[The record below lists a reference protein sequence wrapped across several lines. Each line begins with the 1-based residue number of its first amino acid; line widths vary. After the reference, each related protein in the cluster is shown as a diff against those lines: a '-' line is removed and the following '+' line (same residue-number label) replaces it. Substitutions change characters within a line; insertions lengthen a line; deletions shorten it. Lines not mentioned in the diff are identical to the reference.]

1 MSNQPTFALLRQF
14 EATFRNGPYIH
25 RNSQLGNRIAD
36 YLYEDLYALGLSSK
50 FNSRVDA
57 RSHVLNLT
65 NVSPGI
71 RARRGDGSFGDLVP
85 GAQATVVP
93 GFCVARGSKADVEI
107 GAEVKIL
114 AKAMIKQIDRV
125 VGDLRRQAGQFHEK
139 STSALTFGIVGV
151 NFADR
156 YVSYEGARRYAT
168 DGTSGNLHPVQEATR
183 AERELLH
190 AEDAYTEFIQLGFRA
205 TNEPPFE
212 FQWNDL
218 QRTRDN
224 YASRLLRILKR
235 YDSTF

>member
-1 MSNQPTFALLRQF
+1 MSNEPTFALLRQF

-36 YLYEDLYALGLSSK
+36 YLYEDLYSLGFSRR
-50 FNSRVDA
+50 FNDRVDA

-85 GAQATVVP
+85 GAPAMLVP
-93 GFCVARGSKADVEI
+93 GFRVARGPTADVEI

-125 VGDLRRQAGQFHEK
+125 VGDLRRQADQFHEK

-151 NFADR
+151 NFSEH
-156 YVSYEGARRYAT
+156 YLSYEGDRRYPT
-168 DGTSGNLHPVQEATR
+168 DGTSGNLHPIQEATR

-218 QRTRDN
+218 QRTQAN
-224 YASRLLRILKR
+224 YASRLLRLLKG
-235 YDSTF
+235 YESTF